1 MPDGT
6 SLNRGGSKLK
16 PLGLHAR
23 LRHCLLSNQTVTEL
37 KVLTSKSATNY
48 GFDVTD
54 FRMFTHLNPL
64 SIQVNIR
71 HKNPDKKVTID
82 DCSFLSQYIDEAI
95 QGSSIL
101 DQPFT
106 LEISSEGVGD
116 FLTEEKDFQ
125 IFKGFPIEVTY
136 QDLKKIEQQTNGLLL
151 KRTDNDIGPKKKQK
165 RIGKRTNKFRHLFI
179 ISNFLRLNI
188 IILNL

>member
-1 MPDGT
+1 MF
-6 SLNRGGSKLK
+6 
-16 PLGLHAR
+16 
-23 LRHCLLSNQTVTEL
+23 NQTDTEL
-37 KVLTSKSATNY
+37 KVLTAKSATDY

-54 FRMFTHLNPL
+54 FKILTHSNPL
-64 SIQVNIR
+64 SIQVHIR
-71 HKNPDKKVTID
+71 HKNPEKKVSID
-82 DCSFLSQYIDEAI
+82 DCSMLSQYIDEAI

-116 FLTEEKDFQ
+116 FLTEQKDFQ

-151 KRTDNDIGPKKKQK
+151 KRTDNDLQINQK
-165 RIGKRTNKFRHLFI
+165 GKINRIPVEDI
-179 ISNFLRLNI
+179 IQVRLTTPSG
-188 IILNL
+188 

>member
-1 MPDGT
+1 M
-6 SLNRGGSKLK
+6 
-16 PLGLHAR
+16 
-23 LRHCLLSNQTVTEL
+23 SNQTFSEL
-37 KVLTSKSATNY
+37 RVLAAKSATNY

-54 FRMFTHLNPL
+54 FKMFTHLSPL

-71 HKNPDKKVTID
+71 NKNPDKKVTID
-82 DCSFLSQYIDEAI
+82 DCSVLSQYIDEAI

-106 LEISSEGVGD
+106 LEISSEGVSD

-151 KRTDNDIGPKKKQK
+151 KRTDNDLQINQK
-165 RIGKRTNKFRHLFI
+165 GKTHRIPVEDVI
-179 ISNFLRLNI
+179 QVRLTTPSG
-188 IILNL
+188 

>member
-1 MPDGT
+1 LPDGT

-16 PLGLHAR
+16 PLGLPAR

-37 KVLTSKSATNY
+37 KVITAKSATNN
-48 GFDVTD
+48 GFEVID
-54 FRMFTHLNPL
+54 FKMFDHLNPL

-82 DCSFLSQYIDEAI
+82 DCSILSQYIDEAI
-95 QGSSIL
+95 QNSSIL
-101 DQPFT
+101 EKPFT
-106 LEISSEGVGD
+106 LEISSEGVGEI
-116 FLTEEKDFQ
+116 LSQEKDFQ

-151 KRTDNDIGPKKKQK
+151 KRTDNELYINQK
-165 RIGKRTNKFRHLFI
+165 GKTQRIPVEDVI
-179 ISNFLRLNI
+179 QVRLTTPAG
-188 IILNL
+188 

>member
-1 MPDGT
+1 MPNGT

-16 PLGLHAR
+16 PLGLPAR

-37 KVLTSKSATNY
+37 KVLAAKSATNH

-71 HKNPDKKVTID
+71 HKNPERKVTID
-82 DCSFLSQYIDEAI
+82 DCSILSQNIDKAI

-106 LEISSEGVGD
+106 LEISSEGIGEI
-116 FLTEEKDFQ
+116 LTEEKDFQ

-151 KRTDNDIGPKKKQK
+151 KRTENDLQINQK
-165 RIGKRTNKFRHLFI
+165 GKTQRIPI
-179 ISNFLRLNI
+179 EDVIQVRLTTPSG
-188 IILNL
+188 

>member
-16 PLGLHAR
+16 PLGLPAR
-23 LRHCLLSNQTVTEL
+23 LRHCLLSKQTVTEL
-37 KVLTSKSATNY
+37 KILTAKSATNY

-54 FRMFTHLNPL
+54 FKMFTNLNPL

-71 HKNPDKKVTID
+71 HKNSEKKVTID
-82 DCSFLSQYIDEAI
+82 DCSSLNKYIDEAI
-95 QGSSIL
+95 QDSSIL

-106 LEISSEGVGD
+106 LEISSEGIGEI
-116 FLTEEKDFQ
+116 LTEEKDFQ
-125 IFKGFPIEVTY
+125 VFKGFPIEVTY

-151 KRTDNDIGPKKKQK
+151 KRTDNDLQINQK
-165 RIGKRTNKFRHLFI
+165 GKTQRIPVEDI
-179 ISNFLRLNI
+179 IQVRLTTPSG
-188 IILNL
+188 